1 MATLT
6 NVPTQ
11 PIQPTVQAVA
21 NPAPL
26 GLAAFALTTFILS
39 MANAGLIPK
48 AAESVF
54 LGAAL
59 AYGGVTQL
67 CAGMWEFRRN
77 NTFAATAF
85 SSYGGFWIS
94 LALLVWFFL
103 PKDPSANPAGVGIFL
118 LAWSIFTLYMTYE
131 ARKHAKP
138 VYITFLLL
146 APTFFLLA
154 FGALF
159 HATVLTTIGGYLGIL
174 TAVAAWYASY
184 DALSK
189 SR

>member
-11 PIQPTVQAVA
+11 PIQPTAQAIA

-54 LGAAL
+54 LGPAL
-59 AYGGVTQL
+59 AYGGITQL

-85 SSYGGFWIS
+85 SSYGGFSW
-94 LALLVWFFL
+94 LA
-103 PKDPSANPAGVGIFL
+103 AIIA
-118 LAWSIFTLYMTYE
+118 AAFT
-131 ARKHAKP
+131 
-138 VYITFLLL
+138 
-146 APTFFLLA
+146 
-154 FGALF
+154 
-159 HATVLTTIGGYLGIL
+159 
-174 TAVAAWYASY
+174 
-184 DALSK
+184 
-189 SR
+189 